1 MGQVKRGDGIK
12 GDQCGEE
19 VVISAS
25 DIGLKRRSRYTGRG
39 GRSGGWNGK
48 CLLVASLPQSMGGR
62 PAAMNEEAVV
72 EVWNS
77 YCGNWRKML
86 TQDKLRTAVQC

>member
-1 MGQVKRGDGIK
+1 MGQVKREEGIK
-12 GDQCGEE
+12 REQCGEG
-19 VVISAS
+19 VVSSAS
-25 DIGLKRRSRYTGRG
+25 DIGLKRRSKYTGRA
-39 GRSGGWNGK
+39 GRRGGWNGK
-48 CLLVASLPQSMGGR
+48 SLLVASLPQSMGGR